1 MARTCLLVMS
11 LVSNGARREQF
22 AADAAATSLP
32 WRFFDGFRAPVPPL
46 TYDRELSIL
55 RSGRP
60 LGPGEIGCFTS
71 HYKAWEDFLASDNDQ
86 AIILEDDVIVD
97 WPVLEKLVAWNCTEH
112 GIDLLRLYATHP
124 FEYKTMVHRF
134 LSPHSHLVRVRG
146 WHHGSQGYLITRR
159 SAQALMA
166 AATTSIYAPVDWI
179 IAGYWT
185 FGLPAYCLF
194 PFPLLERS
202 VPSSVGETREEAF
215 TMSPA
220 QKAKY
225 LAWKVRNRM
234 QRAKVD
240 ASLAWQN
247 PFPPTGDVG
256 QAFVDRATPQPAR
269 NTQRHR
275 QMASRSDPTRPDA
288 VLDAG

>member
-1 MARTCLLVMS
+1 M
-11 LVSNGARREQF
+11 
-22 AADAAATSLP
+22 
-32 WRFFDGFRAPVPPL
+32 
-46 TYDRELSIL
+46 
-55 RSGRP
+55 
-60 LGPGEIGCFTS
+60 
-71 HYKAWEDFLASDNDQ
+71 
-86 AIILEDDVIVD
+86 
-97 WPVLEKLVAWNCTEH
+97 AWNCTQH
-112 GIDLLRLYATHP
+112 GIDLLRLYANHP

-166 AATTSIYAPVDWI
+166 AATTSMYAPVDWI

-288 VLDAG
+288 VLTRGSRRMARRLIHSPPRRWEICPTIRGARARISPTQWHRYQAVHQDAGDLPTLQDRRENSA